1 MHKPKY
7 GSIGS
12 RAPDSRGIPGVPLRI
27 ARAPLEHQA
36 LENGA
41 EEGCSYSYDLEIV
54 AGLYEQKKKKSQKK
68 DDRNNNDLQVGCFI
82 TNNFPCADGE
92 TAS

>member
-1 MHKPKY
+1 MNK
-7 GSIGS
+7 
-12 RAPDSRGIPGVPLRI
+12 
-27 ARAPLEHQA
+27 
-36 LENGA
+36 
-41 EEGCSYSYDLEIV
+41 
-54 AGLYEQKKKKSQKK
+54 KKKKSQKK

>member
-54 AGLYEQKKKKSQKK
+54 AGLYEQKKKEISKE
-68 DDRNNNDLQVGCFI
+68 G
-82 TNNFPCADGE
+82 
-92 TAS
+92 

>member
-1 MHKPKY
+1 MWLAHGIEAEY
-7 GSIGS
+7 IYISI
-12 RAPDSRGIPGVPLRI
+12 RK
-27 ARAPLEHQA
+27 A

-41 EEGCSYSYDLEIV
+41 EEGCSYSYNLEIV

-92 TAS
+92 TASWVNI